1 MSAENKK
8 LYRSRNDRMVSGVC
22 GGLGDFFGIDSTL
35 IRVIF
40 VLLAVFGGS
49 GIVIYLVM
57 LLIVPEEPLA
67 EITQAP
73 VSEETPANEAADNVG
88 E

>member
-1 MSAENKK
+1 MPAENRK
-8 LYRSRNDRMVSGVC
+8 LYRSRKDRVISGVC

-40 VLLAVFGGS
+40 ALLAIFGGS

-67 EITQAP
+67 EITQ
-73 VSEETPANEAADNVG
+73 TPDTKDTPSNDLQGDKG